1 MLSTITNT
9 ARPENVNLRQV
20 KYHGPILGCAAYP
33 MVSEIIPANLQ
44 SYVKSH
50 LPPSENDWGA
60 GFKTLCVLEYGELT
74 KAFGLSRVWPRQFC
88 LARSEQRQDHEVVG
102 AMLFAADKH
111 FAAGS
116 IKPIEMFSSRVTRVE
131 TTPTAVF
138 GMSLSKSSC
147 QTTSKT

>member
-1 MLSTITNT
+1 M
-9 ARPENVNLRQV
+9 
-20 KYHGPILGCAAYP
+20 K
-33 MVSEIIPANLQ
+33 
-44 SYVKSH
+44 
-50 LPPSENDWGA
+50 NDWGA

-88 LARSEQRQDHEVVG
+88 IARSEQRQDHEVVG

-116 IKPIEMFSSRVTRVE
+116 AKPIEIFSSRVTHVE
-131 TTPTAVF
+131 TTPTVVF

-147 QTTSKT
+147 QTTSKTWTYL

>member
-1 MLSTITNT
+1 M
-9 ARPENVNLRQV
+9 
-20 KYHGPILGCAAYP
+20 K
-33 MVSEIIPANLQ
+33 
-44 SYVKSH
+44 
-50 LPPSENDWGA
+50 NDWGA

-116 IKPIEMFSSRVTRVE
+116 AKPIEMFSSELPAWKQRLRLFLGCHCRNRVAKR
-131 TTPTAVF
+131 PARH
-138 GMSLSKSSC
+138 GLICIDQK
-147 QTTSKT
+147 

>member
-1 MLSTITNT
+1 M
-9 ARPENVNLRQV
+9 
-20 KYHGPILGCAAYP
+20 K
-33 MVSEIIPANLQ
+33 
-44 SYVKSH
+44 
-50 LPPSENDWGA
+50 NDWGA

-116 IKPIEMFSSRVTRVE
+116 AKPIEMFSSRVTRVE
-131 TTPTAVF
+131 TTPTVGFWDVTAEIELPNDQQDMTLSVEIK
-138 GMSLSKSSC
+138 SKSLLFARE
-147 QTTSKT
+147 K